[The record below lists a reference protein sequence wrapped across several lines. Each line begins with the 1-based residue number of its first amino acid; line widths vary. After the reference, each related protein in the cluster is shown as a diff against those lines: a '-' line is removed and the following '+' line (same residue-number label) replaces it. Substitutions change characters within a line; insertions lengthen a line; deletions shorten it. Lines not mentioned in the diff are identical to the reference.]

1 MSTIHFLN
9 VKEGDSTWIK
19 HNSGRISLIDVF
31 NASKVEEIKKET
43 IFEAAQRVRGN
54 FGQKNYPVNPI
65 QYLQDF
71 NVQDIFRFILTHP
84 DMDHMGGIKDL
95 FDTISVSNFWDT
107 ANNKEKPDFT
117 DSQHNEADW
126 DFYQSVREKEVL
138 GITVLNL
145 YSGAT
150 GKFYNQD
157 ESKNPGGDG
166 LYILAPTNELVN
178 AANESGD
185 YNDCSYVLLYKTA
198 DRKIV
203 FGGDSHDKTWEHILD
218 KHKDSVKDVDV
229 LFAPH
234 HGRDSGRSYEFLD
247 VLKPKITYFGN
258 AKSENLAYKAWYN
271 RGLEYI
277 TNNQANCIIT
287 DIGASINIYVTYETF
302 ARAYNSNTFYN
313 STLKAWYIK
322 TL

>member
-1 MSTIHFLN
+1 M
-9 VKEGDSTWIK
+9 EGDSTWIK

>member
-9 VKEGDSTWIK
+9 VKEGDCTWIK

-31 NASKVEEIKKET
+31 NASKVEEVKKEA

-65 QYLQDF
+65 QYLKDF
-71 NVQDIFRFILTHP
+71 NIQDIFRFILTHP

-95 FDTISVSNFWDT
+95 FETFSVINFWDT

-117 DSQHNEADW
+117 DGQHNEEDW
-126 DFYQSVREKEVL
+126 DFYQSVRNKKIEDV
-138 GITVLNL
+138 TVLNL

-150 GKFYNQD
+150 GQFYNQD
-157 ESKNPGGDG
+157 GSNNPGGDG
-166 LYILAPTNELVN
+166 LHILAPTIDLVSQ
-178 AANESGD
+178 ANESGD

-198 DRKIV
+198 GRKIV
-203 FGGDSHDKTWEHILD
+203 FGGDSHDKTWEHILSE
-218 KHKDSVKDVDV
+218 HENSVKDVDV

-258 AKSENLAYKAWYN
+258 AKSEHLAYKSWYN

-277 TNNQANCIIT
+277 TNNQANCIVT
-287 DIGASINIYVTYETF
+287 DISIGIDIYVTYETF
-302 ARAYNSNTFYN
+302 ARAYNSDTFYN
-313 STLKAWYIK
+313 NTFNAWYIK